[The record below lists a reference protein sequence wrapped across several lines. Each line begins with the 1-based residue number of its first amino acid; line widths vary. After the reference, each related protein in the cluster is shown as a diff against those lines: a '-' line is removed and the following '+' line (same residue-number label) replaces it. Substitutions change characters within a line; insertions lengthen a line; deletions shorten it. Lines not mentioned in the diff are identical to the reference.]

1 MMDRTQKLV
10 IEVDPLRAT
19 VVLKQD
25 ILGVTSRKDICPEDL
40 FRAII
45 HATNHVSFVPSGLL
59 PRGCFSVELCESGA
73 KRYCLLCQQ
82 RYADITYHNTL
93 YERFPLPKLVFGFQI
108 LEQGKV
114 SNCRLGVVADEELKS
129 STEMFCYPF
138 SNVTQSTFHLCT
150 GNNVLPVY
158 KSPSGISNLPGYL
171 LRLPNNDDSFDVMDN
186 RLHMEYRDLLEHLKD
201 KDPSYYYSDVLIPN
215 GKTLKDFIG
224 G

>member
-1 MMDRTQKLV
+1 V
-10 IEVDPLRAT
+10 I
-19 VVLKQD
+19 
-25 ILGVTSRKDICPEDL
+25 SRKEICPEDL
-40 FRAII
+40 FQAII
-45 HATNHVSFVPSGLL
+45 HATNRNSFISSGLL
-59 PRGCFSVELCESGA
+59 PKGCFSVEICESGA

-108 LEQGKV
+108 SELGKV
-114 SNCRLGVVADEELKS
+114 SDCRVGVVADEDLKS

-138 SNVTQSTFHLCT
+138 SNVTQSNFHLCT

-158 KSPSGISNLPGYL
+158 KTTGSISNLPGYL
-171 LRLPNNDDSFDVMDN
+171 LRLPNNDDNFDVRDN
-186 RLHMEYRDLLEHLKD
+186 KLKLEYRDLLEHLKD

>member
-1 MMDRTQKLV
+1 MPGRSVSGNHSRNRPQNVRFKRSASKGVL
-10 IEVDPLRAT
+10 LR
-19 VVLKQD
+19 
-25 ILGVTSRKDICPEDL
+25 RDL
-40 FRAII
+40 WER
-45 HATNHVSFVPSGLL
+45 
-59 PRGCFSVELCESGA
+59 C

-108 LEQGKV
+108 SEQGKV
-114 SNCRLGVVADEELKS
+114 SNCRLGVVADEELKC

-138 SNVTQSTFHLCT
+138 SNVRQSDFHLCT
-150 GNNVLPVY
+150 GNNVLPPY

-171 LRLPNNDDSFDVMDN
+171 LCLPNNDDYFDVRDN
-186 RLHMEYRDLLEHLKD
+186 RLRMEYRDLLEHLKD

>member
-19 VVLKQD
+19 VVLKQE

-45 HATNHVSFVPSGLL
+45 HATNQVSFVPSGLL

-108 LEQGKV
+108 SELGKV
-114 SNCRLGVVADEELKS
+114 SDCRVGVVADEDLKS
-129 STEMFCYPF
+129 STEMFYYPF

-171 LRLPNNDDSFDVMDN
+171 LRSPE
-186 RLHMEYRDLLEHLKD
+186 R
-201 KDPSYYYSDVLIPN
+201 
-215 GKTLKDFIG
+215 
-224 G
+224 

>member
-1 MMDRTQKLV
+1 MMDRTQKLI
-10 IEVDPLRAT
+10 IEIDPLRAT
-19 VVLKQD
+19 MVLKQE
-25 ILGVTSRKDICPEDL
+25 ILGVISRKEICPEDL
-40 FRAII
+40 FQAII
-45 HATNHVSFVPSGLL
+45 HATDRKTFVSSGLL
-59 PRGCFSVELCESGA
+59 PKGCFSVEICGSGA

-108 LEQGKV
+108 SEQGKV
-114 SNCRLGVVADEELKS
+114 SNCRLGVVADEELKC

-138 SNVTQSTFHLCT
+138 SNVRQSDFHLCT
-150 GNNVLPVY
+150 GNNVLPPY

-171 LRLPNNDDSFDVMDN
+171 LCLPNNDDYFDVRDN
-186 RLHMEYRDLLEHLKD
+186 RLRMEYRDLLEHLKD

>member
-19 VVLKQD
+19 VVLKQE

-45 HATNHVSFVPSGLL
+45 HATNQVSFVPSGLL

-82 RYADITYHNTL
+82 RYADITYHSTL

-108 LEQGKV
+108 SEQGMV
-114 SNCRLGVVADEELKS
+114 SSCRLGVVADEELKS
-129 STEMFCYPF
+129 ST
-138 SNVTQSTFHLCT
+138 
-150 GNNVLPVY
+150 
-158 KSPSGISNLPGYL
+158 
-171 LRLPNNDDSFDVMDN
+171 
-186 RLHMEYRDLLEHLKD
+186 
-201 KDPSYYYSDVLIPN
+201 
-215 GKTLKDFIG
+215 
-224 G
+224 

>member
-1 MMDRTQKLV
+1 M
-10 IEVDPLRAT
+10 AT
-19 VVLKQD
+19 APAFF
-25 ILGVTSRKDICPEDL
+25 IC
-40 FRAII
+40 F
-45 HATNHVSFVPSGLL
+45 
-59 PRGCFSVELCESGA
+59 
-73 KRYCLLCQQ
+73 
-82 RYADITYHNTL
+82 TL

-108 LEQGKV
+108 SEQGKV

-138 SNVTQSTFHLCT
+138 SNVAQSDFHLCT
-150 GNNVLPVY
+150 GNNVLPAY

-171 LRLPNNDDSFDVMDN
+171 LSLPNNDDYFDVRDN
-186 RLHMEYRDLLEHLKD
+186 RLRMEYRDLLEHLKD